1 MNNSFGIYDNSWEL
15 ILETLKK
22 FDAVEK
28 ALIFGSRAMGNDKKS
43 SDIDLALVGEKIT
56 PAMVVRLTTALNQE
70 LPIPYFVDVLDY
82 KTISNEALKQH
93 IDREGK
99 LVYARG
105 K

>member
-15 ILETLKK
+15 ILETLEK
-22 FDAVEK
+22 FGAVEK
-28 ALIFGSRAMGNDKKS
+28 ALIYGSRAMGNDKKG

-56 PAMVVRLTTALNQE
+56 PAMVVRITTTLNQE

-82 KTISNEALKQH
+82 KTINNEALKQH

-99 LVYARG
+99 LVYARE